1 MAFNYKLISQ
11 VKAAADRV
19 RVVLPYEDQYLM
31 ETLQNPKWPQNF
43 GKRRFVGG
51 GIDEGETPEQAAARE
66 LMEELGAKID
76 SVKFKYLGL
85 DPNETKHKLHYL
97 QLDEHDIK
105 PGKYK
110 TTVGSDPFIYL
121 NKGMPSGD
129 DYMGPELKAL
139 IKQVK
144 EAMHKVAAP
153 VPPEEVTGEKP
164 YVRPQY
170 MEPEQPAAIDPQS
183 GMRRDVTERLLKD
196 MYKNR
201 QEQDSQTWR
210 NLPLSF
216 DEVLNSPTKP
226 NTDAMIKDLRKK
238 YKMNWR
244 QDIAD
249 VPEALKEYQQ
259 KIKPV
264 IEKNENDLKVS
275 VPFLRPDLSPQE
287 AADEQYFHDTAS
299 YAADH
304 PMRKLDLKRR
314 YDDWYYDN
322 VSPLSGGLTNA
333 KDLINTTNR
342 RIQNELLTAKAKGEY
357 RVKDLYKYL
366 DKKTPAW
373 KTTLGLADYP
383 TNNPEYVE
391 LQNKVQRASDLALP
405 YMYSSE
411 KPNYKPIAWA
421 SSLPLRAAMGYATP
435 SKPVVTNSLPTT
447 LGQTAANSLKAFPYA
462 DRGYGGFYPRVDPNK
477 PATKPNIPYSPA
489 SHMDA
494 GAPMLD
500 RRFSRTDVNA
510 AKPAAPVQ
518 QPAPKPVT
526 PNLPAVSTAKPVGGG
541 RNY

>member
-121 NKGMPSGD
+121 SKGMPSGD

-144 EAMHKVAAP
+144 EAMHKLAAP

-164 YVRPQY
+164 YVRPEY
-170 MEPEQPAAIDPQS
+170 LEPEQLRAIDPQT
-183 GMRRDVTERLLKD
+183 GLPRGVAERLLDIQAKE
-196 MYKNR
+196 K
-201 QEQDSQTWR
+201 
-210 NLPLSF
+210 F
-216 DEVLNSPTKP
+216 DETWKDHHIPFFP
-226 NTDAMIKDLRKK
+226 NTEEQIPDVNAMVRDLRAK
-238 YKMNWR
+238 YNLKPL
-244 QDIAD
+244 QSIAD
-249 VPEALKEYQQ
+249 VPAALKDYQQ
-259 KIKPV
+259 NIKPIKEKFYPLSTHPRLHNFDNKIHPQEYADWQHKQDQGDFPLGSPQRTGIDDKIKQKWHEEHIKPLEKGLESATNAFKQTNRTV
-264 IEKNENDLKVS
+264 LDRLQSANSATRSKRYDLYEKNRPSEFMRALGADPFPDSTPEMKRLLSQEINAENL
-275 VPFLRPDLSPQE
+275 
-287 AADEQYFHDTAS
+287 Y
-299 YAADH
+299 
-304 PMRKLDLKRR
+304 
-314 YDDWYYDN
+314 
-322 VSPLSGGLTNA
+322 GG
-333 KDLINTTNR
+333 
-342 RIQNELLTAKAKGEY
+342 
-357 RVKDLYKYL
+357 
-366 DKKTPAW
+366 
-373 KTTLGLADYP
+373 
-383 TNNPEYVE
+383 
-391 LQNKVQRASDLALP
+391 
-405 YMYSSE
+405 
-411 KPNYKPIAWA
+411 YKPIAWA
-421 SSLPLRAAMGYATP
+421 SSLPLRAAMGYAMP
-435 SKPVVTNSLPTT
+435 SKPVITSSLPTT

-526 PNLPAVSTAKPVGGG
+526 PNLPAISTAKPVGGG